1 MVLIIALVCIIL
13 FIILQNWVYHK
24 YWAKNLEVKIGYK
37 TSDCVVGEQNELVEV
52 IVNNKKLP
60 LPMVHVKFD
69 MPKSFSFENEANS
82 AVSDYYYR
90 DDVFTIMGHQSVT
103 RTLRFTC
110 NKRGCFYMHDTTLV
124 SSDLFLRS
132 ILSAKRKNENVIHVF
147 PKKVDVG
154 FFEVPYR
161 TITGSFATN
170 KTLVEDPF
178 EFRGIR
184 QYQPYDCIRHINWK
198 SSAKNDELK
207 VNTYFMT
214 SSQDVMILLNMDT
227 HIYAQSERMIEDMIS
242 VASTLCEKLV
252 GDDVP
257 VGFVTNGKDIYTKE
271 KLVRESGS
279 GARHMVSI
287 DTALARID
295 AHGENLNFAQVLS
308 ETMMPKDKEINK
320 RTYYIIVSN
329 ARNKEILDVY
339 QESKSIGIL
348 SYFIVPEFAQYPV
361 EEVIPDMVQWNIT

>member
-1 MVLIIALVCIIL
+1 MVLIIALLCIVI
-13 FIILQNWVYHK
+13 FIIIQDVVYKK
-24 YWAKNLEVKIGYK
+24 YWDKDLDVKIGYK

-82 AVSDYYYR
+82 SVSDYYYR

-103 RTLRFTC
+103 RTLKFKC
-110 NKRGCFYMHDTTLV
+110 NKRGCYYMHDTTLV

-132 ILSAKRKNENVIHVF
+132 KLSAKRKNENVIHVF
-147 PKKVDVG
+147 PRKVNVD
-154 FFEVPYR
+154 FFEVPYK
-161 TITGSFATN
+161 TITGAYATN

-184 QYQPYDCIRHINWK
+184 QYQPYDSIRHINWK
-198 SSAKNDELK
+198 SSAKNNELN

-214 SSQDVMILLNMDT
+214 SSQDVMVLLNMDT
-227 HIYAQSERMIEDMIS
+227 HIYSQSERLIEDMIS
-242 VASTLCEKLV
+242 VTSTICEMLI
-252 GDDVP
+252 GDGVP
-257 VGFVTNGKDIYTKE
+257 VGLITNGKDIYTKE

-279 GARHMVSI
+279 GVKHMVSI

-295 AHGENLNFAQVLS
+295 AHGDNLNFADILT
-308 ETMMPKDKEINK
+308 ETLMPKDKDIN
-320 RTYYIIVSN
+320 RNTYYIIVSN

-339 QESKSIGIL
+339 NESKDRGIL
-348 SYFIVPEFAQYPV
+348 SFFIIPEFAQYPV
-361 EEVIPDMVQWNIT
+361 EEVIPDMVQWKIT